1 MDKNETTTSPRHHR
15 HPSLAN
21 VKLTE
26 EQSTAILEATGVN
39 VTELTLI
46 ELKGEEARAIQPNLL
61 TATVAVMCW

>member
-1 MDKNETTTSPRHHR
+1 MDKNETTTTPRHHR
-15 HPSLAN
+15 QPSLAN

-46 ELKGEEARAIQPNLL
+46 ELKGKEATAIQPYLIN
-61 TATVAVMCW
+61 ATVAVMCW